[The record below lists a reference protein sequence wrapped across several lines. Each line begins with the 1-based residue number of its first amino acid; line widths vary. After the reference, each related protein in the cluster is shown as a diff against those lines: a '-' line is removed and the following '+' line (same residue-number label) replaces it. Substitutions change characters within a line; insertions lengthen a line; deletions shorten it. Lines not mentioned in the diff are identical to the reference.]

1 MQIRF
6 KEAKECAKNL
16 REKLDYQKKME
27 STRDRMIIEKSK
39 LMRQLILQES
49 ISGQA
54 IRRSAGKD
62 TFELARGIS
71 SRLGGARR
79 GGGGV

>member
-1 MQIRF
+1 MQGRL

-39 LMRQLILQES
+39 LMR
-49 ISGQA
+49 
-54 IRRSAGKD
+54 
-62 TFELARGIS
+62 
-71 SRLGGARR
+71 
-79 GGGGV
+79 

>member
-1 MQIRF
+1 MRL

-49 ISGQA
+49 ISGAA
-54 IRRSAGKD
+54 IKRSAGKD
-62 TFELARGIS
+62 TFDLARGINS
-71 SRLGGARR
+71 KLKGRR
-79 GGGGV
+79 V